1 MASGFWILE
10 DGRGFSR
17 RYSWMAGMLKRIVQE
32 LQQLEGA
39 NNFYE
44 YLNYMVPSDQDEP
57 NGHGGYTKASNGES
71 VMMDFDLR
79 EFTLENQDFF
89 WKASQKA
96 LQKCILTKSEE
107 NEGDIHLL
115 TILMDMKKRID
126 KKENP
131 ELFNHLTTTIPYS
144 AKKSGPGWQ

>member
-10 DGRGFSR
+10 DGRGFSK
-17 RYSWMAGMLKRIVQE
+17 RYSWMAGMLKRIVEE
-32 LQQLEGA
+32 LKHLEGA
-39 NNFYE
+39 NDFHG

-57 NGHGGYTKASNGES
+57 NGYGGYIKALNGES
-71 VMMDFDLR
+71 VMMNFDLR
-79 EFTLENQDFF
+79 EFTPQNQLLF
-89 WKASQKA
+89 WKATQKA

-131 ELFNHLTTTIPYS
+131 ELLNHLSIVVQCTG
-144 AKKSGPGWQ
+144 KKLGPGW